1 MVRLWYVECQD
12 LVENALLGNL
22 VFQETTI
29 VQVHQEEFL
38 CHLDKCHINP
48 AIGGVFCYN
57 ISMKHRIDPNT
68 YLRSGWDNPAPVK
81 YRRGNLEN
89 KISMTLLW
97 VYMIVFAVM
106 FVRSLI
112 IFLNQ

>member
-1 MVRLWYVECQD
+1 M
-12 LVENALLGNL
+12 
-22 VFQETTI
+22 FQEGIT

-38 CHLDKCHINP
+38 CHFDKCHINP
-48 AIGGVFCYN
+48 ASGRVFCYN
-57 ISMKHRIDPNT
+57 ISMKHT
-68 YLRSGWDNPAPVK
+68 PVN